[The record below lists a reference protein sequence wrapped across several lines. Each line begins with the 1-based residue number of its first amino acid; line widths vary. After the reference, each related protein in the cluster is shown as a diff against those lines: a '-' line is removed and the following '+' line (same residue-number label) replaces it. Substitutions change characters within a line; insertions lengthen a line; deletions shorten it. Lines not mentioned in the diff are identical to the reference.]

1 VLHKRLQLHP
11 EKQGSPRV
19 IYIAGAALR
28 VADIVRTLKDK
39 KLLGNQ
45 AGDVAKL
52 FARHIKLPEHVS
64 YLQRTFV
71 SAAAG
76 TPGRVAKLIEESS
89 TFTYSC
95 SFPAH
100 LDCRCSADQRSVI
113 YHPRHHVPRRQKP
126 QPFRDTRDQGRGA
139 QGGTCEPAC
148 LESNQGGQ
156 DTDSLVLISI
166 NDNVQQRLEA
176 LGIGPK
182 GELQRVRNEN
192 GFAKTTRTLVH
203 LGTL

>member
-1 VLHKRLQLHP
+1 MLHKRLQVHP
-11 EKQGSPRV
+11 EKHGSPRV
-19 IYIAGAALR
+19 VYIAGAALR

-76 TPGRVAKLIEESS
+76 TPGRIAKLIEEPSS
-89 TFTYSC
+89 FSLPW
-95 SFPAH
+95 FPLAH
-100 LDCRCSADQRSVI
+100 LKCRCSADQRNI
-113 YHPRHHVPRRQKP
+113 THHPRHHVPRRQKP
-126 QPFRDTRDQGRGA
+126 QPFGDTRDPGRGA
-139 QGGTCEPAC
+139 QGGGCKPAR

-166 NDNVQQRLEA
+166 NDMYSSV
-176 LGIGPK
+176 
-182 GELQRVRNEN
+182 
-192 GFAKTTRTLVH
+192 
-203 LGTL
+203 